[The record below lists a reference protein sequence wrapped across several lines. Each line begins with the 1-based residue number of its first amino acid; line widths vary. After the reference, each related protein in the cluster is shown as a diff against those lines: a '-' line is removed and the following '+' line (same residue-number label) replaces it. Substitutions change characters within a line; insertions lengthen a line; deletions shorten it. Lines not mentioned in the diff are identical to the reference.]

1 MIVRQATPQDAQGI
15 ISLLQAIVNNG
26 GTTAFQG
33 KVPADFLTP
42 VLAGTMPRGIC
53 HVAEA
58 DGELLGFQYIFP
70 LEGGPQDRA
79 TIATFAK
86 LGSTKKG
93 IGAALFG
100 ATKAAAICFGYRDID
115 ATIRA
120 DNSGGLRYYGRM
132 GFVDHHV
139 TPGVPLSDGTPVDR
153 VTKLLDLRGEA

>member
-1 MIVRQATPQDAQGI
+1 MIVRRATPQDAQGI
-15 ISLLQAIVNNG
+15 VSILQAIVDKG

-33 KVPADFLTP
+33 EVPADFLVS
-42 VLAGTMPRGIC
+42 VLDGSTPRGVC
-53 HVAEA
+53 HVAEQ

-70 LEGGPQDRA
+70 LKDGPEDRA
-79 TIATFAK
+79 TIATFAR
-86 LGSTKKG
+86 LGSTQRG

-100 ATKAAAICFGYRDID
+100 ATREAAIRFGYRDID

-120 DNSGGLRYYGRM
+120 DNTGGLRYYGRM

-153 VTKLLDLRGEA
+153 VTKLLDLRGAA